1 MVDRRGI
8 CPTVRLPVDAASNLL
23 AAVRGFAGE
32 AKSRR
37 RSVVTQAPIKKRVSY
52 KTQLWL
58 LAVPRVAFDSGP
70 GELCSL

>member
-23 AAVRGFAGE
+23 AALRGFAGE
-32 AKSRR
+32 AKSGR
-37 RSVVTQAPIKKRVSY
+37 RSVVMQAAIERDSY